1 MPKTGHTEE
10 AHECQRAATLG
21 TSFRVRRVATV
32 GGRGVCAAA
41 VAGVTAGA
49 GATRART
56 GGAAGGAL
64 ACGPAL
70 VLSTLTGTAGAAV
83 ADATIA
89 RARRGTLLCGASLAG
104 RGTLARRTSAAAARL
119 SERKRPPYHHHD

>member
-32 GGRGVCAAA
+32 GGRGICAAA
-41 VAGVTAGA
+41 VTGVTAGA

-70 VLSTLTGTAGAAV
+70 VLSTLTGSAGAAV
-83 ADATIA
+83 ADPAGLYCA
-89 RARRGTLLCGASLAG
+89 AGPGT
-104 RGTLARRTSAAAARL
+104 RL
-119 SERKRPPYHHHD
+119 YSGVRFRF